1 MWVPNFIY
9 VLLKT
14 YVYPLLR
21 SYVQAILM
29 FNRGLLSFT
38 VLFVIKILEI
48 MTFITHSLPM
58 KKNNVNNFT
67 RFFYSKLLI
76 L

>member
-48 MTFITHSLPM
+48 MAFITHDTM
-58 KKNNVNNFT
+58 KKNVNNLT
-67 RFFYSKLLI
+67 RFFCSKLLI

>member
-9 VLLKT
+9 VFLKT

-38 VLFVIKILEI
+38 VLFVIKLLEI
-48 MTFITHSLPM
+48 MAFITHDTM

>member
-21 SYVQAILM
+21 SYVQEILM
-29 FNRGLLSFT
+29 FNRGLLSST

-48 MTFITHSLPM
+48 TAFITHDTM